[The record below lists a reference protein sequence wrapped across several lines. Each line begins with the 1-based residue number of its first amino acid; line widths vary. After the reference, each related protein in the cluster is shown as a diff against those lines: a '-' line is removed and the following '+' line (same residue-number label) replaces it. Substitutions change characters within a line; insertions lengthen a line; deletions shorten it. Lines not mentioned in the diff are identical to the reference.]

1 VGGVDV
7 VIATA
12 SVEKYKGDIAM
23 LAHRLRDI
31 EGMGCL
37 FVLAD
42 MGDRVHVVAR
52 SASAEVHAGKVAKL
66 IGGGGHPQ
74 AASATIKNVTLIQA
88 RERVLAAIKKTVLP
102 ERTAVEIMTSP
113 PITTTPDTP
122 ITEAHKMI
130 RRYDINALPV
140 VEEGKVR
147 GVITRQVMSKAVY
160 HGLGKMPVGDYMTAD
175 VECATTA
182 TALDEIRE
190 KVIAHGQRLLPV
202 LEEGRI
208 AGVITR
214 TDILKL
220 LQEELAERP
229 TERRKKRSL
238 KSLMKERLPEWAIRI
253 LTDVGETAEDL
264 GFKSYVVGGFV
275 RDLVLRR
282 ENLDIDIV
290 IEGGEGGDGIAF
302 ATEFAK
308 RYKLKAKCHDRF
320 KARSAPNGR
329 ALFP

>member
-1 VGGVDV
+1 MTGIYEDTGSLTFTATTEKDYEAASYLLGCGADLKKVSDLLIREMTPDEVSALNALLQDETTYTVGGVDV

-253 LTDVGETAEDL
+253 LTASIST
-264 GFKSYVVGGFV
+264 S
-275 RDLVLRR
+275 
-282 ENLDIDIV
+282 
-290 IEGGEGGDGIAF
+290 
-302 ATEFAK
+302 
-308 RYKLKAKCHDRF
+308 
-320 KARSAPNGR
+320 
-329 ALFP
+329 